1 MRRFL
6 LDVKIFQQS
15 VTGCTTV
22 SNRVPPSGPPQSYEH
37 QFQADITLD
46 RVAILLT
53 SLAFLPNDPSPRVW
67 RQVLLV

>member
-1 MRRFL
+1 MLRYFSKASRGAL
-6 LDVKIFQQS
+6 QYPIVCRLQ
-15 VTGCTTV
+15 
-22 SNRVPPSGPPQSYEH
+22 GPPQSYEH